1 MILILTS
8 CDDPTAGR
16 VEAELRSRGVRCH
29 RIDLSDFP
37 QRITTSAR
45 LGGLGRWTGEIRH
58 DDGWTVALE
67 DVTAI
72 YYRRPTN
79 FNPASGLDHAERRFA
94 IAEARAGFG
103 GVLACLPVQ
112 WVNHPFRVADAE
124 FKPGQLSSA
133 RESDFCVPE
142 TLITNDGHRARHFV
156 ETLSPHVVYKPLG
169 GGFHRDNNN
178 DLSIIY
184 ATRIA
189 VESLQDDEIASTSH
203 TFQRFIDKKHDVR
216 VTAAGH
222 RLFATAICTESH
234 EGRIDWRSDY
244 ESLNYTEI
252 SVPDTVRASIDLYL
266 RRYGLLYGAFDFSVD
281 RDDCWWF
288 LECNPNGQWGFIAEV
303 TGVPIAAS
311 IADLLTGEACS

>member
-1 MILILTS
+1 VILILTS

-16 VEAELRSRGVRCH
+16 VEAELLSRGVRCH

-79 FNPASGLDHAERRFA
+79 FNPASGLDRAERRFA

-124 FKPGQLSSA
+124 FKPRQLSSA
-133 RESDFCVPE
+133 RESGFCVPE
-142 TLITNDGHRARHFV
+142 TLITNDGYRARHFV
-156 ETLSPHVVYKPLG
+156 ETLSPHVIYKPLG

-203 TFQRFIDKKHDVR
+203 TFQRFIDKNTTFASPPPDIGCSPPPSAQKAMTDVL
-216 VTAAGH
+216 TGALTIN
-222 RLFATAICTESH
+222 RLITLTSPFPTPS
-234 EGRIDWRSDY
+234 GRLSISTYVVVGCCMGRS
-244 ESLNYTEI
+244 I
-252 SVPDTVRASIDLYL
+252 SV
-266 RRYGLLYGAFDFSVD
+266 
-281 RDDCWWF
+281 
-288 LECNPNGQWGFIAEV
+288 
-303 TGVPIAAS
+303 
-311 IADLLTGEACS
+311 